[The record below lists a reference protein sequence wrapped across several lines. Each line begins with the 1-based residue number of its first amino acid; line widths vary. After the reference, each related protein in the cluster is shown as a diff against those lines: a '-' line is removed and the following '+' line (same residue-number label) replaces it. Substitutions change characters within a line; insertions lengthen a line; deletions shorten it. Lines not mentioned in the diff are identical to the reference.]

1 MNKEYVTSS
10 SPMENLDYFMEWGAK
25 PWANLTYHAMHACV
39 GEEQIINKEVLEIGS
54 RYGKISSLFAL
65 LGAKVTGIDINKEC
79 LVTAEKEAVK
89 HGVSDR
95 VKFIAYDGNLDVFP
109 DESFDLI
116 FTKSVLVLVPELESF
131 LTTLNKKLKPNGK
144 VIFIENG
151 YGNIFIYLLRKFRHR
166 KWAFTKAKFFKSDDM
181 KSFHRSF
188 DVIEIKRSWIPP
200 IWMIY
205 GEKKVR

>member
-166 KWAFTKAKFFKSDDM
+166 KWAFSKAKFFKSDDM